1 MAVSDQDFKAAFSLL
16 PVVIRLAKNLSTS
29 PADPQQ
35 QAQLIQI
42 VRQARA
48 CVCVLYP
55 PLICIMC
62 VLYCAGE

>member
-1 MAVSDQDFKAAFSLL
+1 MAVSDQDLKAAFSLL

-42 VRQARA
+42 VREGAGPFT
-48 CVCVLYP
+48 CVYYSRVIL
-55 PLICIMC
+55 
-62 VLYCAGE
+62 